1 MRGIAIPGF
10 SSLAAY
16 SLLRTNLR
24 RRMMPLGGRAHG
36 VAVTAAATAYAC
48 RAKSRSD
55 TDAHLKRTRDEQE
68 NYAENLD
75 AMAKKLSEA
84 DEYFRQY
91 RR

>member
-1 MRGIAIPGF
+1 
-10 SSLAAY
+10 
-16 SLLRTNLR
+16 
-24 RRMMPLGGRAHG
+24 MPLGGRARC

-55 TDAHLKRTRDEQE
+55 ADAHLKRTRDEQE

-84 DEYFRQY
+84 DELLPIIIGSIAGNSIRHSGHRPRITYWPL
-91 RR
+91 